1 VTDAPVTLSQRGE
14 QVHLVVAIPGHPA
27 TIAGRVD
34 AAQQTLTGTFTQ
46 NSKSEPLTLK
56 PVHPAR

>member
-1 VTDAPVTLSQRGE
+1 VTPSQHGE

-34 AAQQTLTGTFTQ
+34 AAHETLTGTFTQ
-46 NSKSEPLTLK
+46 NGKSEPLILK
-56 PVHPAR
+56 PVHSAH